1 MFGLMVTRTITG
13 RRGTGAA
20 SSGLSASK
28 ATKAMTEAH
37 LFLLRRA
44 ATVGHLSLV
53 TVEERAALDELI
65 AMKLVLGNQLTEA
78 GWRQLRKARGS
89 LEGLIPF
96 ASPQPDALT
105 A

>member
-1 MFGLMVTRTITG
+1 
-13 RRGTGAA
+13 
-20 SSGLSASK
+20 
-28 ATKAMTEAH
+28 MTEAH

-44 ATVGHLSLV
+44 ATLGHVSLV

-89 LEGLIPF
+89 VEGLIPF

>member
-1 MFGLMVTRTITG
+1 
-13 RRGTGAA
+13 
-20 SSGLSASK
+20 
-28 ATKAMTEAH
+28 MTA
-37 LFLLRRA
+37 
-44 ATVGHLSLV
+44 
-53 TVEERAALDELI
+53 EERAALDELI